1 MYLNRIRHSRDG
13 TKSKIIKA
21 ESEASQDCTF
31 QPILTDNTQALAERY
46 RQKIAENYEGGK
58 ITVLDILTAQ
68 TNKEQWIEETKKE
81 LQDKEQEECT
91 FQPLTN
97 ETMKLSQNQSIE
109 STGDKCFDLYHLSR
123 AKGAKNDKTKEDYEF
138 EKNVEECTFKPN
150 INKSNK
156 RPETEPH
163 YVNQRSIQETLDRM
177 KRGRDERE
185 FKKKMTQRGFDNP
198 IPNKKPAK
206 KPVNN
211 RPMNYIRPQ
220 LRNNPKSAVNSRV
233 TSKKEENKTSYA
245 GSKKV
250 RRTAADRNRLAQP
263 TKSSQR
269 KVTTK
274 VTEKKE
280 IRTTEQVMY
289 EAKHEPQIEPESMYR
304 RIEEVEEQVHQNI
317 PDSPQE
323 YPDQEPIERYIDDE
337 PIDYEN
343 DRELDQDGEP
353 EAEGEDAQYPEGADD
368 QEDTMSDNAEGEG
381 NPLLFVDV
389 NLGPGR
395 AERIVVYEGD
405 TAEELAAEFT
415 KKHGLD
421 DTLMDK
427 LVKLL
432 ESQIAGL
439 LGPITEIHEGTSN
452 EAEN

>member
-1 MYLNRIRHSRDG
+1 M
-13 TKSKIIKA
+13 
-21 ESEASQDCTF
+21 
-31 QPILTDNTQALAERY
+31 
-46 RQKIAENYEGGK
+46 
-58 ITVLDILTAQ
+58 
-68 TNKEQWIEETKKE
+68 
-81 LQDKEQEECT
+81 
-91 FQPLTN
+91 
-97 ETMKLSQNQSIE
+97 QS
-109 STGDKCFDLYHLSR
+109 SGDKCFDLYHLSR
-123 AKGAKNDKTKEDYEF
+123 TKGAKNDKTKEEYEF

-156 RPETEPH
+156 RPETKPH

-177 KRGRDERE
+177 KRGREERE
-185 FKKKMTQRGFDNP
+185 FKKKMTQRGFDKP

-206 KPVNN
+206 KPVNK

-220 LRNNPKSAVNSRV
+220 LRNNPKPVSSSRV
-233 TSKKEENKTSYA
+233 ASKKEETKASY
-245 GSKKV
+245 GGQKKV

-269 KVTTK
+269 KVTKK
-274 VTEKKE
+274 VQEKKE
-280 IRTTEQVMY
+280 VRTIEQIEQIEQIRY

-304 RIEEVEEQVHQNI
+304 RIEEVEEEAHQKI
-317 PDSPQE
+317 TEDSQDYPDQE

-337 PIDYEN
+337 PIDYEK
-343 DRELDQDGEP
+343 EQDQANEP
-353 EAEGEDAQYPEGADD
+353 ESEGEDVQYPEGAEE
-368 QEDTMSDNAEGEG
+368 QEDNMSENGEGEG

-421 DTLMDK
+421 DTLKEK